1 MKQVTV
7 KLTAENAKKILYWQ
21 SRNPFIAEDIY
32 ITISGDDVTVNAY
45 DHSKTDLS
53 DLDNFLTTVGGCLNY

>member
-7 KLTAENAKKILYWQ
+7 KLTAENAKKILHWQ

-32 ITISGDDVTVNAY
+32 ITIAGDDVTVNAY
-45 DHSKTDLS
+45 DHSHTDLS
-53 DLDNFLTTVGGCLNY
+53 DLNNLLKNRTK